1 MVNPYEVYVTYLAIK
16 RHFSSEQY
24 DYFKYN
30 GKIRCSVESFK
41 KCRERFFFEK
51 LSRKKKPQE
60 IVDFFVSNFI
70 AVDNPSSLWIGDI
83 VKNGESVY
91 SESQK
96 IRESLSYI
104 FDQDLRE
111 LTDNNHLYELVKLEE
126 SKHPKILK
134 LFLNKTLRFETFF
147 ILIKCL
153 NLKEKY
159 DRALEDPIWRLISNK
174 IGKYENFF
182 RGDLSKYKSI
192 IRKHIT

>member
-1 MVNPYEVYVTYLAIK
+1 VVNPYEVYVTYLALK

-30 GKIRCSVESFK
+30 GKIRCSEESFK

-60 IVDFFVSNFI
+60 IIDFFVSNFV

-83 VKNGESVY
+83 VKNGEAVY
-91 SESQK
+91 KESQK

-104 FDQDLRE
+104 FEQDLRE
-111 LTDNNHLYELVKLEE
+111 LTDNNHLYELVKVEG
-126 SKHPKILK
+126 SKHPKIIK
-134 LFLNKTLRFETFF
+134 LFLNKNIRFETFF

-153 NLKEKY
+153 DLTEKY
-159 DRALEDPIWRLISNK
+159 DQALEDPIWKIISNK
-174 IGKYENFF
+174 ISKYENFF

-192 IRKHIT
+192 IRKHIS